1 MTMTDPVRSV
11 PSPRRAALDRE
22 TAMRLATTEYRRYR
36 DQLRA
41 LEPGDWSRPTDCPA
55 WDVRATATHNLGMAR
70 MVTSTREL
78 VRQNAKA
85 ARRGS
90 GVDFLTALQV
100 DEGAHLRPD
109 EIVAAYTA
117 VVEPAARGRRRRAAT
132 LGRLPMP
139 TPQPLNGAAE
149 RWTFGF
155 LFDVILTRDT
165 WMHRVDTAEATGKEL
180 ELTADHDGVL
190 VADVVAEWA
199 GRHGLPF
206 SLTLT
211 GPAGGSFSR
220 GSDGT
225 EIELD
230 AVEYCR
236 ILSGRAPG
244 NGLLGTEVPF

>member
-1 MTMTDPVRSV
+1 MAQRTLPRPVFDFADGGAENEYTL
-11 PSPRRAALDRE
+11 RRNEAAF
-22 TAMRLATTEYRRYR
+22 A
-36 DQLRA
+36 Q
-41 LEPGDWSRPTDCPA
+41 
-55 WDVRATATHNLGMAR
+55 V
-70 MVTSTREL
+70 EL
-78 VRQNAKA
+78 
-85 ARRGS
+85 
-90 GVDFLTALQV
+90 L
-100 DEGAHLRPD
+100 
-109 EIVAAYTA
+109 
-117 VVEPAARGRRRRAAT
+117 
-132 LGRLPMP
+132 
-139 TPQPLNGAAE
+139 PQPLNGAAE

-244 NGLLGTEVPF
+244 TGLLGTEVPF